1 MSRQPTLKQLRY
13 LLAVADAG
21 HFGQAAKACFVSQ
34 STLSAGI
41 SELEDLLGVVLIE
54 RTSRSVLL
62 TDVGAEVVRRARAT
76 LLEIE
81 DLMAVCDAS
90 QKPFTGRMRLGV
102 IPTVAP
108 FLLPPLMKK
117 VRETY
122 PDFQLLIRE
131 DLSGHLVD
139 ALHKGELD
147 LLLLALPFEAENV
160 DSAVLFEDRFWFA
173 CSEQHALHSR
183 ESLLPDD
190 LRGQD
195 LLLLEDGH
203 CLRDHVL
210 EACNLALDDVSL
222 PFQATSLNTIVQMVA
237 SGIGVTLLPQMSVN
251 GSLLSGVD
259 VSLKPF
265 AAESISRDIGLM
277 WRKKSPRV
285 VEYRALG
292 ELVSSVNPG

>member
-1 MSRQPTLKQLRY
+1 
-13 LLAVADAG
+13 VADAG

-62 TDVGAEVVRRARAT
+62 TDIGTEVVRRARAT

-81 DLMAVCDAS
+81 DMMAVCDAS

-117 VRETY
+117 VRDTY

-131 DLSGHLVD
+131 DLSGH
-139 ALHKGELD
+139 
-147 LLLLALPFEAENV
+147 LPFEAENV

-173 CSEQHALHSR
+173 CSDQHPLNQR

-237 SGIGVTLLPQMSVN
+237 SGIGVTLLPQMAVN

-265 AAESISRDIGLM
+265 AAESISRDVGLM

-285 VEYRALG
+285 LEYRALG
-292 ELVSSVNPG
+292 ELVSLVNPG